1 MADQTPNNTPA
12 PDASPPGFPAN
23 DFESRLGEFIGPR
36 WESVY
41 QRKLKRFIADPAFEP
56 TWNWAAA
63 LATPFWFLYRKM
75 YLWFALF
82 FFVPGALLQW
92 LVPSEIALTPANI
105 FEPQNRQQLLMNLA
119 IQLSTRLAAG
129 GTANWLLFRRGRTA
143 IRVIGM
149 QPMSVSDGNELLRR
163 VGGTNRTLTWV
174 MLGVFVVLVLASTM
188 GNLPTA

>member
-1 MADQTPNNTPA
+1 MADQLPDNTPS
-12 PDASPPGFPAN
+12 PDISPAVPPAS

-41 QRKLKRFIADPAFEP
+41 QGKLKRFIADPAFEP

-63 LATPFWFLYRKM
+63 LLTPFWFLYRKM
-75 YLWFALF
+75 YLWFAVF

-92 LVPSEIALTPANI
+92 LVPADSPLTPANI

-143 IRVIGM
+143 VRVVGM
-149 QPMSVSDGNELLRR
+149 QPMSASDGNELLRR
-163 VGGTNRTLTWV
+163 VGGTNRTLTWAMV
-174 MLGVFVVLVLASTM
+174 AVFVVLTLAGTM
-188 GNLPTA
+188 GSLPV

>member
-1 MADQTPNNTPA
+1 MADETPSNTPS
-12 PDASPPGFPAN
+12 PDATPAGFPAS
-23 DFESRLGEFIGPR
+23 DFESRMGEFIGPR

-41 QRKLKRFIADPAFEP
+41 QHKLKRFIADPAFEP

-75 YLWFALF
+75 YLWFAVF

-92 LVPSEIALTPANI
+92 LVPADSALTPANI

-143 IRVIGM
+143 IRVVDM
-149 QPMSVSDGNELLRR
+149 QPMSISDGNELLRR
-163 VGGTNRTLTWV
+163 VGGTNRTLTWA
-174 MLGVFVVLVLASTM
+174 MLAVFFVLTLAGTM
-188 GNLPTA
+188 GSLPN